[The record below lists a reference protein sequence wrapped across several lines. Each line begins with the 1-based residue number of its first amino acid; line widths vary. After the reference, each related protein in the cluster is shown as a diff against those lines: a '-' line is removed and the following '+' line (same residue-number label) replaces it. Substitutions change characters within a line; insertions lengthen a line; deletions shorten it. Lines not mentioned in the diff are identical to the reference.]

1 MKKELI
7 FMDKPQ
13 IRKEMIAKRNELSR
27 KQILDNSE
35 KIFDRLYS
43 SPLYENAN
51 TIMIYVSIGNEI
63 FTHDFIQRSISKGK
77 KILVPKCEPN
87 SRKIILSHVID
98 FERDLEKGF
107 KGLIEPKKETLRPVS
122 SDELDLI
129 LVPGLSFT
137 KAGHRLG
144 YGGGYYD
151 RFLADISKD
160 IPKVALT
167 LELQIVDTLPIESY
181 DVPMDFIL
189 TEERLIQCK

>member
-1 MKKELI
+1 MN
-7 FMDKPQ
+7 KPQ
-13 IRKEMIAKRNELSR
+13 IRKEIIAKRNELS
-27 KQILDNSE
+27 KEQILDNSE
-35 KIFDRLYS
+35 KIFVRLYS
-43 SPLYENAN
+43 SPLYKNAD
-51 TIMIYVSIGNEI
+51 TIMNYVSIGNEV
-63 FTHDFIQRSISKGK
+63 FTHDFIQRAISEGK

-122 SDELDLI
+122 SDESDLI
-129 LVPGLSFT
+129 LVPGLAFT

-151 RFLADISKD
+151 RFLAGISKN
-160 IPKVALT
+160 IPKVALAF
-167 LELQIVDTLPIESY
+167 ELQIVDTLPVESY
-181 DVPMDFIL
+181 DIPMDFIL